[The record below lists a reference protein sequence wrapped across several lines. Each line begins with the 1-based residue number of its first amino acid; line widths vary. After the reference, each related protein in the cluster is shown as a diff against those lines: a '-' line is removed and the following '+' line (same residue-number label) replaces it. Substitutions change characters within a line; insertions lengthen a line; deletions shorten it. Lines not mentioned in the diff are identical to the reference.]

1 MTRPT
6 ITDLVAATGELA
18 TLPAT
23 VIQLLDILK
32 DTTTSATKVCAVL
45 ERDPAMT
52 ANVLKMAN
60 SAYYGVRRSISNVRD
75 ALVMLGNRSVAT
87 LAFATGMAPILRRDL
102 ESYGADR
109 HEFWRHGVLAAAAA
123 ARAADAGGFGHWRC
137 QCFTGGLVHDVG
149 MLVIDRWLVAEGI
162 RLPDTHDE
170 RTLRAAERAMLGFDH
185 ADAGAALAEA
195 WGFPAMLVDALRHH
209 HAPDAAGP
217 DRQVVQAVAAGDI
230 VAGVLATEPEADW
243 PAPVVQELA
252 ALGFGPD
259 DFGELRLDLADD
271 LEETLASATRLDR
284 TRV

>member
-6 ITDLVAATGELA
+6 ISDLIAATGELA

-32 DTTTSATKVCAVL
+32 DSTTSADKVCAVL

-52 ANVLKMAN
+52 ANVLKLAN

-87 LAFATGMAPILRRDL
+87 LAFATGMAPVLRRDL

-109 HEFWRHGVLAAAAA
+109 HEFWRHGVLAAVAA
-123 ARAADAGGFGHWRC
+123 ARAADLGGFAQWRC

-149 MLVIDRWLVAEGI
+149 MLVIDRWLVDESI

-170 RTLRAAERAMLGFDH
+170 RTLRAAERALLGFDH

-217 DRQVVQAVAAGDI
+217 DRLVVQAVAAGDI
-230 VAGVLATEPEADW
+230 VAGAVAAGADDEW
-243 PAPVVQELA
+243 PDGVAQELA
-252 ALGFGPD
+252 ALGFQIT
-259 DFGELRLDLADD
+259 DFGQLRLDLADD
-271 LEETLASATRLDR
+271 LEQTLARATRPVRLG
-284 TRV
+284 V